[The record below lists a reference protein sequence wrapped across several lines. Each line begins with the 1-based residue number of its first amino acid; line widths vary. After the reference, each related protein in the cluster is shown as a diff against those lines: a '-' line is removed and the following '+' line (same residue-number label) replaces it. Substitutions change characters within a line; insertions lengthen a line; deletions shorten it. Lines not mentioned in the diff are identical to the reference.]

1 MELMYVTNYS
11 SFFFFFCNNNNLK
24 INDSSTPKLKKAK
37 AVNNVLMN
45 PLLPKMHNGSK
56 ERMN

>member
-1 MELMYVTNYS
+1 MELMYVINYS
-11 SFFFFFCNNNNLK
+11 SFSF
-24 INDSSTPKLKKAK
+24 SSVITLISTSMILQTQVEKAK
-37 AVNNVLMN
+37 VTNNAFMN